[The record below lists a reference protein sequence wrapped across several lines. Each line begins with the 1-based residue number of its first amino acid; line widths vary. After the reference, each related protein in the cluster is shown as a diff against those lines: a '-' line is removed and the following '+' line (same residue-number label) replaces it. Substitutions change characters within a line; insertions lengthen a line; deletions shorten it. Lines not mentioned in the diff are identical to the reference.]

1 MSLLMKFLLCA
12 AVFRLGRSVDSFR
25 AALQTIH
32 LANPLL
38 RLITTLVKLNRGL
51 YLLLDHLIWAGRMQ
65 LVRIDM
71 EFWNKLSMRFWLL
84 TIVLGL
90 LRDLY
95 EVALAVRIERSRLK
109 QYSSSPGSSKS
120 SPSVKKLTVSVV
132 RNNPALVVD
141 IVKNGTDVLIPAA
154 RLELVGVPSGVVGL
168 LGVVSSI
175 AGLMTIWDEH
185 LRLKFS

>member
-1 MSLLMKFLLCA
+1 MSLLMRFLLCA

-38 RLITTLVKLNRGL
+38 RLITTLVKLNRGFF
-51 YLLLDHLIWAGRMQ
+51 LLLDHLIWAGRMQ

-84 TIVLGL
+84 TIVLCL

-109 QYSSSPGSSKS
+109 QYSSNKS
-120 SPSVKKLTVSVV
+120 SPSVKKLAVSVV

-175 AGLMTIWDEH
+175 AGLMTVWDEH

>member
-1 MSLLMKFLLCA
+1 M
-12 AVFRLGRSVDSFR
+12 FRLGKSVDSFR

-38 RLITTLVKLNRGL
+38 RLVTTLIKLNRGL
-51 YLLLDHLIWAGRMQ
+51 FLLLDHLIWAGRMQ

-95 EVALAVRIERSRLK
+95 EVALAVRRERSRLK
-109 QYSSSPGSSKS
+109 QHSSSLGGSEST
-120 SPSVKKLTVSVV
+120 PSVKQLAASVV
-132 RNNPALVVD
+132 RNNPPLVVD
-141 IVKNGTDVLIPAA
+141 IVKNGADVLIPAA
-154 RLELVGVPSGVVGL
+154 RLDLVGVPSGLVGL
-168 LGVVSSI
+168 LGVASSI
-175 AGLMTIWDEH
+175 AGLMMVWDEH

>member
-1 MSLLMKFLLCA
+1 MSLLMRFLLCA
-12 AVFRLGRSVDSFR
+12 TVFRLGRSVDSFR

-109 QYSSSPGSSKS
+109 QYSSSPGNSKN

>member
-1 MSLLMKFLLCA
+1 MSLLMRFLLCA

-120 SPSVKKLTVSVV
+120 SPSVKKLAVSVV
-132 RNNPALVVD
+132 RNNPALV

>member
-1 MSLLMKFLLCA
+1 M
-12 AVFRLGRSVDSFR
+12 
-25 AALQTIH
+25 QTIH

-95 EVALAVRIERSRLK
+95 EV
-109 QYSSSPGSSKS
+109 
-120 SPSVKKLTVSVV
+120 
-132 RNNPALVVD
+132 
-141 IVKNGTDVLIPAA
+141 VL
-154 RLELVGVPSGVVGL
+154 L
-168 LGVVSSI
+168 
-175 AGLMTIWDEH
+175 
-185 LRLKFS
+185 

>member
-1 MSLLMKFLLCA
+1 MSLLMRFLLCA

-51 YLLLDHLIWAGRMQ
+51 FLLLDHLIWAGRMQ

-84 TIVLGL
+84 TIVLCL

-109 QYSSSPGSSKS
+109 QYSSSPGSSKN
-120 SPSVKKLTVSVV
+120 SPSVKKLAVSVV

-175 AGLMTIWDEH
+175 AGLMTVWDDH